1 MTDSK
6 WFLSTRKNNLY
17 GPKVSSNRLAKMRKQ
32 ELQDDYEIK
41 ELINKSFTAGRD
53 VYKVFRKADI
63 EKFVKKYGSFDGI
76 KSCFPLDPKKV
87 FPVVSKIMQEEDI
100 RCGIAMNENKIVYF
114 DLSYEEIN
122 NAEKVVVP
130 KEV

>member
-1 MTDSK
+1 MIQY
-6 WFLSTRKNNLY
+6 N
-17 GPKVSSNRLAKMRKQ
+17 
-32 ELQDDYEIK
+32 
-41 ELINKSFTAGRD
+41 
-53 VYKVFRKADI
+53 
-63 EKFVKKYGSFDGI
+63 
-76 KSCFPLDPKKV
+76 
-87 FPVVSKIMQEEDI
+87 PVVSKIMQEEDI